1 VAHSGL
7 MELTHWI
14 GVVLA
19 LPPVA
24 VVLLASWRAYATR
37 RARRPDPKETL

>member
-1 VAHSGL
+1 

-19 LPPVA
+19 SPAVA
-24 VVLLASWRAYATR
+24 VVLLASWRAHAAR
-37 RARRPDPKETL
+37 RARRPDPREIP

>member
-1 VAHSGL
+1 

-19 LPPVA
+19 SPA
-24 VVLLASWRAYATR
+24 AGVVLLASWRAHAAR
-37 RARRPDPKETL
+37 RARRPDPREIP